1 MFKSKFQERIPR
13 TLVKA
18 VTWRIGVTVTNSVI
32 GWIVTGDI
40 LKGLAVGLG
49 ALLVNTILYIVHE
62 RVWNRVEWDRVVK
75 E

>member
-1 MFKSKFQERIPR
+1 MFKSKFQERVPR
-13 TLVKA
+13 TLAKA
-18 VTWRIGVTVTNSVI
+18 VTWRIGVTVTNSLI

-62 RVWNRVEWDRVVK
+62 RVWNRFEWDRVVK

>member
-13 TLVKA
+13 TLAKA

-62 RVWNRVEWDRVVK
+62 RVWNQVEWDRVVK

>member
-18 VTWRIGVTVTNSVI
+18 ITWRIGVTVTNSVI

-62 RVWNRVEWDRVVK
+62 RAWNRVDWDREVK